1 MSHHAPHNA
10 PSGGCPYAAAARAS
24 CAAPAPYG
32 VFAEFDVVGDVCAA
46 ARQAR
51 EAGFTKLDIH
61 SPFPIHGTDEALG
74 IKPTILPWMCLCM
87 GLVGMTT
94 GILLTTYCMADWIP
108 LPSFMAEN
116 FKGYQFLISGKPMLS
131 IPAYVPPIFELTI
144 MFSAYTAV
152 FGMFL
157 LNRLPTLSHPLFS
170 SERFRRATQDR
181 LFLAIEAMESPEYLV
196 QVKQVRAAI
205 VKYRLAGGSDEK

>member
-1 MSHHAPHNA
+1 MSSHSSAGCCPHAANA
-10 PSGGCPYAAAARAS
+10 
-24 CAAPAPYG
+24 CAAPSAYG
-32 VFAEFDVVGDVCAA
+32 MIAEFDNVGDVRHAA
-46 ARQAR
+46 VEARK
-51 EAGFTKLDIH
+51 AGYAKLDVH
-61 SPFPIHGTDEALG
+61 SSFPIHGIDEVLG

-87 GLVGMTT
+87 GLVGMTV

-108 LPSFMAEN
+108 HPSGMVEN
-116 FKGYQFLISGKPMLS
+116 FKGYRFIISGKPMLA
-131 IPAYVPPIFELTI
+131 IPAYIPPIFELTI

-181 LFLAIEAMESPEYLV
+181 FFLAIEAQDAKYDAAGTQTFLEGMPGVLAVET
-196 QVKQVRAAI
+196 VR
-205 VKYRLAGGSDEK
+205 D

>member
-1 MSHHAPHNA
+1 MSAPHAP
-10 PSGGCPYAAAARAS
+10 SCCPHAAAAGN
-24 CAAPAPYG
+24 APVTYG
-32 VFAEFDVVGDVCAA
+32 LIAEFDVVGDVCAA
-46 ARQAR
+46 AKAAR
-51 EAGFTKLDIH
+51 AAGYTKLDVH

-87 GLVGMTT
+87 GLVGMSV
-94 GILLTTYCMADWIP
+94 GIFLTTYCMADWIP
-108 LPSFMAEN
+108 HPAWLAEN

-157 LNRLPTLSHPLFS
+157 LNRLPMLSHPLFT

-181 LFLAIEAMESPEYLV
+181 FFLAVEAEDAKFDLPQTRAFLEGMHGVLAVETV
-196 QVKQVRAAI
+196 Q
-205 VKYRLAGGSDEK
+205 D

>member
-1 MSHHAPHNA
+1 MSAHCCPHSA
-10 PSGGCPYAAAARAS
+10 KTCSLEPKI
-24 CAAPAPYG
+24 YG
-32 VFAEFDVVGDVCAA
+32 LIAEFDVVGDVRHAA
-46 ARQAR
+46 QEARK
-51 EAGFTKLDIH
+51 AGYEKIDVH
-61 SPFPIHGTDEALG
+61 SSFPIHGIDDVLG

-87 GLVGMTT
+87 GLIGMTT
-94 GILLTTYCMADWIP
+94 GIFLTTYCMADWIP
-108 LPSFMAEN
+108 HLPHMPVN
-116 FKGYQFLISGKPMLS
+116 FEGYTFIISGKPMLS

-181 LFLAIEAMESPEYLV
+181 LFLAVEAEDA
-196 QVKQVRAAI
+196 RFD
-205 VKYRLAGGSDEK
+205 LARTKAFLEGLPGVLAVETVND